1 MSVNFLNQVPQ
12 ASQTLAQTQNLILQN
27 FTTYIDF
34 AFQVD
39 HVPYTTPGQGKHN
52 WVTFPLQGGL
62 HGFTGTDSGFF
73 SAPDS
78 FSGLNQIFVTPPGQ
92 VSPGNPVPMTACNKI
107 QNGYSYLP
115 SGIIIQWGLDSF
127 TGFAANVVVPVVF
140 PSGGFTVTA
149 TQQSNSMS
157 DAIITVNP
165 SDPSFKNGFTA
176 STNVSGIKFYWFAI
190 GN

>member
-1 MSVNFLNQVPQ
+1 MSVNYLNQVPQ

-52 WVTFPLQGGL
+52 WVTFPLQSSL
-62 HGFTGTDSGFF
+62 HSFTGTDSGFF
-73 SAPDS
+73 SALDS
-78 FSGLNQIFVTPPGQ
+78 FSGANQIFITPPGS
-92 VSPGNPVPMTACNKI
+92 VTPLSPVPMTACSKV

-115 SGIIIQWGLDSF
+115 SGIIMQWGFASM
-127 TGFAANVVVPVVF
+127 TGTTANVVFVKNFVSAVFSVV
-140 PSGGFTVTA
+140 A
-149 TQQSNSMS
+149 TTSLFNGTNTPISIAPAS
-157 DAIITVNP
+157 V
-165 SDPSFKNGFTA
+165 FGFTA
-176 STNVSGIKFYWFAI
+176 TSNTSGMSFYWIAI